1 MRGDFHN
8 TLWSTNRRRKTDAD
22 EINAPVDALG
32 DTHVL
37 FARACAF
44 GLDFLIVGGL
54 GCLIFAVVA
63 FGGLLTF
70 GLSWMALPL
79 VFPLTAFF
87 YNALTMSGSGRG
99 TLGMRAM
106 ELEAIDVFGK
116 PLDFLVA
123 GAHAVLF
130 YVSMTFPPVLLVGLF
145 NSQHRL
151 LHDFAT
157 GVVLRKR
164 P

>member
-1 MRGDFHN
+1 VRGDFHN
-8 TLWSTNRRRKTDAD
+8 TLWSVNRRDDGQNGFDARD
-22 EINAPVDALG
+22 DIG

-37 FARACAF
+37 VSRACAF
-44 GLDFLIVGGL
+44 GFDFLLIGAL
-54 GCLIFAVVA
+54 GCAVFVA
-63 FGGLLTF
+63 LLFGGLLTF
-70 GLSWMALPL
+70 GLSWMALPF

-87 YNALTMSGSGRG
+87 YNAITMSGPGRG
-99 TLGMRAM
+99 TWGMRAM
-106 ELEAIDVFGK
+106 GLEAIDINGR

-130 YVSMTFPPVLLVGLF
+130 YVSMAFPPVLLVGLF

-157 GVVLRKR
+157 GVVLRRR

>member
-8 TLWSTNRRRKTDAD
+8 TLWSVNRKRKSDETLSEIAPDAM
-22 EINAPVDALG
+22 G
-32 DTHVL
+32 DTQVL

-44 GLDFLIVGGL
+44 GFDFLLIGGL
-54 GCLIFAVVA
+54 GCVIFATVA
-63 FGGLLTF
+63 LSGLFTF

-87 YNALTMSGSGRG
+87 YNALTMSGPGRA
-99 TLGMRAM
+99 TWGMRAM
-106 ELEAIDVFGK
+106 GLEAIDVFGR

-130 YVSMTFPPVLLVGLF
+130 YASMAFPPVLLVGLF

-157 GVVLRKR
+157 GVVIRKR